1 MSRVG
6 QRPIDIPDGV
16 KVEIKDGQLTIEG
29 PKGKLTRRFHEG
41 ITLDLAEKQVV
52 VRRASD
58 DKMHRSL
65 HGLSRT
71 LVANM
76 VAGVVKGFEKSL
88 EISGVG
94 YRAQSD
100 GKRLTLQLGYSHPV
114 VFDIPKGIEMEVKEQ
129 TLRVRGVDKE
139 LVGEFASTIRAMR
152 KVEPYRGKGIKYVGE
167 QVRRKAGKAG
177 VKATA
182 S

>member
-16 KVEIKDGQLTIEG
+16 KVEIKDGHLTVEG
-29 PKGKLTRRFHEG
+29 PKGKLTRKFHDG
-41 ITLDLAEKQVV
+41 IALELADGKIV

-58 DKMHRSL
+58 DKLHRSL

-94 YRAQSD
+94 YRVQSD
-100 GKRLTLQLGYSHPV
+100 GKKLTLQLGYSHPV
-114 VFDIPKGIEMEVKEQ
+114 VFDIPRGIQVEVKEQ
-129 TLRVRGVDKE
+129 TLKVGGLDKE
-139 LVGEFASTIRAMR
+139 IVGEFAATIRALR
-152 KVEPYRGKGIKYVGE
+152 KVEPYRGKGIKYIGE
-167 QVRRKAGKAG
+167 QVRRKAGKTG